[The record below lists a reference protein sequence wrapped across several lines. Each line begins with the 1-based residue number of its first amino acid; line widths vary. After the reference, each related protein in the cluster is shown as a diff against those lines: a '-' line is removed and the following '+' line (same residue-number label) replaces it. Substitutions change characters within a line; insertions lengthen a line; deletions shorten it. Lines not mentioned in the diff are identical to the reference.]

1 MVIVSPEMRE
11 RGSADRLRSLQ
22 NEILEAIARG
32 ENLAAIMDT
41 LCLRVEAI
49 AQGVVCSVVTVDDEN
64 RLVALAAPS
73 LPAQYAT
80 AIGGIP
86 VGPRVGSCGTAI
98 HRGEPVCVTDI
109 ATDPLWQ
116 GFEQLVLPHGLR
128 ACWSSPIKARD
139 GRVVGSFAFYYD
151 RKRGPDDLE
160 LEIVATCVHLC
171 AIAIEHEEVRSRNHR
186 LAYYDT
192 LTGLPNRVSFND
204 AITRMTAASPMD
216 FGLMLIDIDD
226 LKVTNDTMG
235 HAAGDALIA
244 TVGARVQAVIGDA
257 TAYRIGGDEFAVLL
271 RKGARAAQMRSVAGA
286 ILAAMST
293 PLDHDENSIIP
304 SVTIGAALAGED
316 GQDSVTLRQN
326 ADFALYHAKETRRG
340 GYVRFKDGLRTSM
353 IQRLQTKRDVD
364 VALTD
369 GRIVA
374 YYQPIIRLDSD
385 EIVGLEALARMRM
398 PDGRV
403 ASAGEF
409 QDALLD
415 PKVAHRITGQMLAAI
430 SADMAAWQRAGIHF
444 QHVGLNVTSADF
456 QKGDLVQRILRA
468 LDRAQVP
475 ARHLVI
481 EITEQVFMGGRKDG
495 VARTIEQMREHGIP
509 VALDDFGTGFAS
521 LTHLL
526 DFPVDIIKIDRSF
539 IAAAQS
545 GTRSGVIVEAM
556 VGIANRL
563 GMKIIAEGIETH
575 AQAEWLQSMGCR
587 LGQGFLYA
595 QAMPAGI
602 ITELL
607 QRFGQK
613 PDRGARPHTVITATA
628 A

>member
-1 MVIVSPEMRE
+1 MRE
-11 RGSADRLRSLQ
+11 NGSAERLQALQ

-32 ENLAAIMDT
+32 EPLRTIMER
-41 LCLRVEAI
+41 LCLRAETI
-49 AQGVVCSVVTVDDEN
+49 TTGVICSVVAVDDEN
-64 RLVALAAPS
+64 RLVALASPS
-73 LPAQYAT
+73 LPEQYAA
-80 AIGGIP
+80 AITGIP

-98 HRGEPVCVTDI
+98 HRGEPVCVTNI
-109 ATDPLWQ
+109 ATDPLWR
-116 GFEQLVLPHGLR
+116 GFEDLALPLGLH
-128 ACWSSPIKARD
+128 ACWSSPIKAAD
-139 GRVVGSFAFYYD
+139 GRVVGSFAFYYQQE
-151 RKRGPDDLE
+151 RGPDAFE
-160 LEIVATCVHLC
+160 RRIIEACVHLC

-204 AITRMTAASPMD
+204 EIMRMTAGSRLN
-216 FGLMLIDIDD
+216 FGLMLIDIDH
-226 LKVTNDTMG
+226 LKATNDTMG

-244 TVGARVQAVIGDA
+244 AVGTRLQSVVGEGMAC
-257 TAYRIGGDEFAVLL
+257 RIGGDEFAVLL
-271 RKGARAAQMRSVAGA
+271 PNCTQASQMRSAACA
-286 ILAAMST
+286 ILAAMSA
-293 PLDHDENSIIP
+293 PLDYDGHGIMP

-353 IQRLQTKRDVD
+353 TRRLQTRRDVNE
-364 VALTD
+364 ALTD
-369 GRIVA
+369 GRILA
-374 YYQPIIRLDSD
+374 YYQPVIRIDTN

-398 PDGRV
+398 PDGRI

-409 QDALLD
+409 HEAMLD
-415 PKVAHRITGQMLAAI
+415 PKVAYRISGQMLGAI
-430 SADMAAWQRAGIHF
+430 ATDMAAWQRAGVNF

-456 QKGDLVQRILRA
+456 QKGDLVQRIVRA
-468 LDRAQVP
+468 LDRVDVQP
-475 ARHLVI
+475 KHLVI

-495 VARTIEQMREHGIP
+495 IARTIETLRQRGIP

-545 GTRSGVIVEAM
+545 SGKSSVIVEAM
-556 VGIANRL
+556 VGIANQL
-563 GMKIIAEGIETH
+563 GMKIIAEGIETQ

-587 LGQGFLYA
+587 LGQGFLYSPA
-595 QAMPAGI
+595 VPAGVV
-602 ITELL
+602 TELL

-613 PDRGARPHTVITATA
+613 RDARAMPRTAITATA

>member
-1 MVIVSPEMRE
+1 MVNVSPEMRE
-11 RGSADRLRSLQ
+11 SGSAERLRALQ
-22 NEILEAIARG
+22 NEILEAVARG
-32 ENLAAIMDT
+32 EFLAAIMDR

-49 AQGVVCSVVTVDDEN
+49 APGVLCSVVTVDDRN
-64 RLVALAAPS
+64 CLQPLAAPS
-73 LPAQYAT
+73 LPAHYT
-80 AIGGIP
+80 AAVAGVP
-86 VGPRVGSCGTAI
+86 VGPCVGSCGTAI

-109 ATDPLWQ
+109 ATDPLWR
-116 GFEQLVLPHGLR
+116 GLENLVLPLGLH

-151 RKRGPDDLE
+151 RPRGPDALDI
-160 LEIVATCVHLC
+160 EIVATCVHLC
-171 AIAIEHEEVRSRNHR
+171 AIAIEHEEVQSRNQR

-204 AITRMTAASPMD
+204 AITRMTAAAPLD
-216 FGLMLIDIDD
+216 FGLMLIDIDH

-244 TVGARVQAVIGDA
+244 AVGARIQAVIGGA
-257 TAYRIGGDEFAVLL
+257 TACRIGGDEFAVLL
-271 RKGARAAQMRSVAGA
+271 PKGTRAIQMRAVAGA
-286 ILAAMST
+286 ILAAMSS
-293 PLDHDENSIIP
+293 PLDHDGHSIIP
-304 SVTIGAALAGED
+304 SVTIGAALAGAD
-316 GQDSVTLRQN
+316 GEDSVTLRQN

-353 IQRLQTKRDVD
+353 TRRLQTKRDVD
-364 VALTD
+364 MALTD
-369 GRIVA
+369 GRIIP
-374 YYQPIIRLDSD
+374 YYQPVIRLDSD
-385 EIVGLEALARMRM
+385 EIVGVEALARMRM
-398 PDGRV
+398 PDGRI
-403 ASAGEF
+403 ASAAEF
-409 QDALLD
+409 QEAMLD
-415 PKVAHRITGQMLAAI
+415 PKVAHRITGQMLGAI
-430 SADMAAWQRAGIHF
+430 ATDMAAWQRAGINF

-456 QKGDLVQRILRA
+456 QKGDLVQRIAKA
-468 LDRAQVP
+468 LERAQVP
-475 ARHLVI
+475 TKHLVI
-481 EITEQVFMGGRKDG
+481 EITERVFMGGRRDA
-495 VARTIEQMREHGIP
+495 VACTIEALRERGIS

-539 IAAAQS
+539 IAAARS

-556 VGIANRL
+556 VGLANRL
-563 GMKIIAEGIETH
+563 GMKIIAEGIETQD
-575 AQAEWLQSMGCR
+575 QAEWLQSMGCR

-602 ITELL
+602 VTELL

-613 PDRGARPHTVITATA
+613 SERDMPIHTGITATA

>member
-1 MVIVSPEMRE
+1 MRE
-11 RGSADRLRSLQ
+11 SGSAERLQALQ

-32 ENLAAIMDT
+32 ETLHPIMDR
-41 LCLRVEAI
+41 LCRRAEAI
-49 AQGVVCSVVTVDDEN
+49 VPGSICSVVTVDDEN
-64 RLVALAAPS
+64 RLIALAAPS
-73 LPAQYAT
+73 LPEHYAT
-80 AIGGIP
+80 AITGVP
-86 VGPRVGSCGTAI
+86 VGPRAGSCGTAI
-98 HRGEPVCVTDI
+98 YRGEPVCVTDI

-116 GFEQLVLPHGLR
+116 GFEQIVLPLGLH

-151 RKRGPDDLE
+151 RPRGPDE
-160 LEIVATCVHLC
+160 LERRIVATCVHLC

-204 AITRMTAASPMD
+204 AITRMTAAPPLD
-216 FGLMLIDIDD
+216 FGLMLIDIDH

-235 HAAGDALIA
+235 HAVGDALIA
-244 TVGARVQAVIGDA
+244 AVGARIQAVVGEA
-257 TAYRIGGDEFAVLL
+257 TACRIGGDEFAVLL
-271 RKGARAAQMRSVAGA
+271 PKGTGAAQMRA
-286 ILAAMST
+286 IACAVLAAMSA
-293 PLDHDENSIIP
+293 PLDHEGHGIIP

-340 GYVRFKDGLRTSM
+340 GYVRFRHGLRTSM
-353 IQRLQTKRDVD
+353 TRRLQIKRDVD

-369 GRIVA
+369 GRVVA
-374 YYQPIIRLDSD
+374 YYQPVIRIDTD

-398 PDGRV
+398 PDGRI
-403 ASAGEF
+403 ASAGDF
-409 QDALLD
+409 QDAMLD
-415 PKVAHRITGQMLAAI
+415 PKVAHRLTGQMLAAI
-430 SADMAAWQRAGIHF
+430 ATDMAAWQRAGIHF

-456 QKGDLVQRILRA
+456 QKGDLVQRIVRTLERA
-468 LDRAQVP
+468 EVP
-475 ARHLVI
+475 PKHLVI

-495 VARTIEQMREHGIP
+495 VARTIEALHERGIS

-539 IAAAQS
+539 IAAAQTS
-545 GTRSGVIVEAM
+545 AKSSVIVEAM

-563 GMKIIAEGIETH
+563 GMKIIAEGIETQG
-575 AQAEWLQSMGCR
+575 QAEWLQSMGCR

-602 ITELL
+602 ISELL

-613 PDRGARPHTVITATA
+613 PDAESRAQAGPIATA

>member
-1 MVIVSPEMRE
+1 MRE
-11 RGSADRLRSLQ
+11 CCSAERLQALQ

-32 ENLAAIMDT
+32 EPLRTIMDC
-41 LCLRVEAI
+41 LCLRAEAI
-49 AQGVVCSVVTVDDEN
+49 TTGVICSVVTVGDDN

-73 LPAQYAT
+73 LPEDYAAT
-80 AIGGIP
+80 ITGADI
-86 VGPRVGSCGTAI
+86 GPRVGSCGTAI
-98 HRGEPVCVTDI
+98 YRGEPVCVTDI
-109 ATDPLWQ
+109 ATDSLWQ
-116 GFEQLVLPHGLR
+116 GFEDLVLPLGLR

-151 RKRGPDDLE
+151 RQRGPDE
-160 LEIVATCVHLC
+160 LERQIVETCVHLC

-204 AITRMTAASPMD
+204 AITSVSAAPPFD
-216 FGLMLIDIDD
+216 FGLMLIDIDH
-226 LKVTNDTMG
+226 LKVVNDTMG

-244 TVGARVQAVIGDA
+244 TVGARLQAVIGDG
-257 TAYRIGGDEFAVLL
+257 TACRIGGDEFAVLL
-271 RKGARAAQMRSVAGA
+271 PNCTLASQMRSAASA
-286 ILAAMST
+286 ILAAMSA
-293 PLDHDENSIIP
+293 PLDYDGHGILP

-353 IQRLQTKRDVD
+353 TRRLQIRRDVNA
-364 VALTD
+364 ALTD
-369 GRIVA
+369 GRILA
-374 YYQPIIRLDSD
+374 YYQPVIRIDTD
-385 EIVGLEALARMRM
+385 EIIGLEALARMRM
-398 PDGRV
+398 PDGRI

-409 QDALLD
+409 HEALLD
-415 PKVAHRITGQMLAAI
+415 PKVAHRISGQMLGAI
-430 SADMAAWQRAGIHF
+430 ATDMATWRRAGVNF

-456 QKGDLVQRILRA
+456 QKGDLVQRVVRA
-468 LDRAQVP
+468 LDRVDVP
-475 ARHLVI
+475 PKHLVI

-495 VARTIEQMREHGIP
+495 VARTIESLRQRGIP

-545 GTRSGVIVEAM
+545 SEKSGVIVEAM

-563 GMKIIAEGIETH
+563 GMKIIAEGIETQE
-575 AQAEWLQSMGCR
+575 QAEWLQSMGCR
-587 LGQGFLYA
+587 LGQGFLYSPA
-595 QAMPAGI
+595 VPAGI
-602 ITELL
+602 VTELL

-613 PDRGARPHTVITATA
+613 RDTGARPRADITATA